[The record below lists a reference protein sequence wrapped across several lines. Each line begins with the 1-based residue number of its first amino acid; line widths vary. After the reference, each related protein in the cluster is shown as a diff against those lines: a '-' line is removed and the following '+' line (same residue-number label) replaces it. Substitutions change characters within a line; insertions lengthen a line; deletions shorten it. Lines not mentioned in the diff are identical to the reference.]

1 MSLPRW
7 LQFLRPLWLEFWL
20 PLPLLGIIFWFGG
33 NAVTS
38 QVLSR
43 PYSTVSKLQA
53 DTQQEVQLTVT
64 VLVIKADIEK
74 NEGLT
79 SVEVKTADPEL
90 TRLKFEFP
98 VTEVSQVEAMIAQKL
113 GLSREDVKKLV
124 RYQVKNGSIPIVQK

>member
-53 DTQQEVQLTVT
+53 DTQQEVQLSLT
-64 VLVIKADIEK
+64 VLVIKAEIEK

-124 RYQVKNGSIPIVQK
+124 RYQVKN

>member
-20 PLPLLGIIFWFGG
+20 PLPLLGIIFWLGG
-33 NAVTS
+33 SAVTS

-53 DTQQEVQLTVT
+53 DTQQEVQLSLT
-64 VLVIKADIEK
+64 VLVIKAEIEK

-113 GLSREDVKKLV
+113 GLSREDVNKLV
-124 RYQVKNGSIPIVQK
+124 RYQMKN

>member
-7 LQFLRPLWLEFWL
+7 LQSLRPLWLEFWL

-33 NAVTS
+33 NVVTS

-43 PYSTVSKLQA
+43 PYTTVSKLQA
-53 DTQQEVQLTVT
+53 DTQPEVQLSLT
-64 VLVIKADIEK
+64 VLVIKAEIEK

-90 TRLKFEFP
+90 TRLKFEFL
-98 VTEVSQVEAMIAQKL
+98 VTEFSQVEEAIAQKL
-113 GLSREDVKKLV
+113 GLSREEVKKLV
-124 RYQVKNGSIPIVQK
+124 RYQVKN

>member
-7 LQFLRPLWLEFWL
+7 LQSLRPLWLEFWL

-33 NAVTS
+33 NVVTS

-43 PYSTVSKLQA
+43 PYSTVNKLQA

-64 VLVIKADIEK
+64 VLVIKAEIEK

-124 RYQVKNGSIPIVQK
+124 RYQVKN

>member
-20 PLPLLGIIFWFGG
+20 PLPLLGIIFWLGG

-124 RYQVKNGSIPIVQK
+124 RYQVKN

>member
-64 VLVIKADIEK
+64 VLVIKAEIEK

-113 GLSREDVKKLV
+113 GLSREDVNKLV
-124 RYQVKNGSIPIVQK
+124 RYQVKN

>member
-7 LQFLRPLWLEFWL
+7 LEFLRPLWLEFWL
-20 PLPLLGIIFWFGG
+20 PLPLLGIIFWLGG

-53 DTQQEVQLTVT
+53 DTQQDVQLTVT
-64 VLVIKADIEK
+64 VLVIKAEIEK

-90 TRLKFEFP
+90 TRLRFEFP

-113 GLSREDVKKLV
+113 GLSREDVNKLV
-124 RYQVKNGSIPIVQK
+124 RYQVKN

>member
-1 MSLPRW
+1 MPPPRW
-7 LQFLRPLWLEFWL
+7 LQALRPLWLEFWL
-20 PLPLLGIIFWFGG
+20 PLPLLGILFWLGG
-33 NAVTS
+33 NFVTN

-43 PYSTVSKLQA
+43 PYSTLSKLQA
-53 DTQQEVQLTVT
+53 DTHQEVQLSVN
-64 VLVIKADIEK
+64 VLIIKAQIDK
-74 NEGLT
+74 NQGLT

-124 RYQVKNGSIPIVQK
+124 RYQVKN

>member
-20 PLPLLGIIFWFGG
+20 PLPLLGIIFWLGG
-33 NAVTS
+33 NVVTS

-53 DTQQEVQLTVT
+53 DAQQEVQLSVT
-64 VLVIKADIEK
+64 VLVIKAEIEK
-74 NEGLT
+74 SESLT

-98 VTEVSQVEAMIAQKL
+98 VTEVSQVEEAIAQKL
-113 GLSREDVKKLV
+113 GLSREHVKKLV
-124 RYQVKNGSIPIVQK
+124 RYQVKN

>member
-53 DTQQEVQLTVT
+53 DTQQEVQLSLT
-64 VLVIKADIEK
+64 VLVIKAEIEK

-113 GLSREDVKKLV
+113 GLSREDVNKLV
-124 RYQVKNGSIPIVQK
+124 RYQVKN

>member
-53 DTQQEVQLTVT
+53 DTQQEVQLSLT
-64 VLVIKADIEK
+64 VLVIKAEIEK

-98 VTEVSQVEAMIAQKL
+98 VTEVSQVEEAIAQKL
-113 GLSREDVKKLV
+113 GLSREDVNKLV
-124 RYQVKNGSIPIVQK
+124 RYQVKN

>member
-7 LQFLRPLWLEFWL
+7 LPSLRPLWLEFWL

-53 DTQQEVQLTVT
+53 DTQQEVQLSLT
-64 VLVIKADIEK
+64 VLVIKAEIEK

-90 TRLKFEFP
+90 TRLRFEFP

-113 GLSREDVKKLV
+113 GLSREDVNKLV
-124 RYQVKNGSIPIVQK
+124 RYQVKN

>member
-53 DTQQEVQLTVT
+53 DTQQEVQLSLT
-64 VLVIKADIEK
+64 VLVIKAEIEK

-90 TRLKFEFP
+90 TRLRFEFP

-113 GLSREDVKKLV
+113 GLSREDVNKLV
-124 RYQVKNGSIPIVQK
+124 RYQVKN

>member
-20 PLPLLGIIFWFGG
+20 PLPLLGIIFWLGG

-64 VLVIKADIEK
+64 VLVIKAEIEK

-98 VTEVSQVEAMIAQKL
+98 VTEVSQVEEAIAQKL
-113 GLSREDVKKLV
+113 GLSREHVKKLV
-124 RYQVKNGSIPIVQK
+124 RYQVKN

>member
-20 PLPLLGIIFWFGG
+20 PLPLLGIIFWLGG

-53 DTQQEVQLTVT
+53 DTQQEVQLSLT
-64 VLVIKADIEK
+64 VLVIKAEIEK

-113 GLSREDVKKLV
+113 GLSREDVNKLV
-124 RYQVKNGSIPIVQK
+124 RYQVKN

>member
-20 PLPLLGIIFWFGG
+20 PLPLLGIIFWLGG